1 MHPYQ
6 YAQEY
11 PDRIAFA
18 VVDTGEQLTYRQLDE
33 ESNRLAHLFRRH
45 GLKPGDRVALLLNNC
60 PEFPLA
66 YWGAQRAGLMAVL
79 LSTHLKAD
87 EAAYIINDS
96 DAKILIC
103 TADVGPT
110 PGALAERRNELIP
123 GVRSIFGVG
132 PSCPDVASLDEA
144 LAPMPSTP
152 IADQI
157 SGYYVIYSSG
167 TTGRPKGIILPFQPG
182 PIEAPAPNEP
192 SPENSAEGLVGF
204 SPGPL
209 YHGAPL
215 AEMKSAHRLGG
226 TALTMRKF
234 DAAKALQ
241 AIEDWGVAHAN
252 FVPTMFVRMLALP
265 LEVRARFDLSSLRSV
280 VHAGAPCPVEIKMRM
295 MEWFGPIIHEYY
307 SSSECIGS
315 THISPQ
321 EWLRKPGS
329 VGRPRSGFMH
339 ICDEDGLELPIGAEG
354 IVYFEDQ
361 EVEKFSYLNDPEKTR
376 LAAHP
381 LHKGWQ
387 TVRDI
392 GRLDEDGYLFLTD
405 RKDFMIISGGVNIY
419 PRAVEDTIIVHPKVL
434 DAAVIG
440 IPNLEYGEE
449 VKAIVQPKDWND
461 AGDALAA
468 EIIAWCHARISR
480 VTCPRS
486 IEFVEEL
493 PRLSSGKLAKHEL
506 RKRFAVQKSA
516 SDRDH
521 AAASLSPAAGAK
533 P

>member
-1 MHPYQ
+1 VHPYQ
-6 YAQEY
+6 YAQQY
-11 PDRIAFA
+11 PDRTAFA
-18 VVDTGEQLTYRQLDE
+18 VIDTGEQLTYRQLDE
-33 ESNRLAHLFRRH
+33 GSNRLAQLFRSH
-45 GLKPGDRVALLLNNC
+45 GLVPGDRVALLLNNRV
-60 PEFPLA
+60 EFPLV
-66 YWGAQRAGLMAVL
+66 YWGAQRAGLMTVL

-87 EAAYIINDS
+87 EAAYILHDS
-96 DAKILIC
+96 AAKMLIC
-103 TADVGPT
+103 TADIGPT
-110 PGALAERRNELIP
+110 PGTLAERRDELIP
-123 GVRSIFGVG
+123 GVRSIFAVG
-132 PSCPDVASLDEA
+132 AAIANVVSLAEA
-144 LAPMPSTP
+144 MAQMPATP
-152 IADQI
+152 ISDQV

-167 TTGRPKGIILPFQPG
+167 TTGRPKGIILPFRPG
-182 PIEAPAPNEP
+182 PIEEPAPNEP
-192 SPENSAEGLVGF
+192 SPENSPEGVIGF

-241 AIEDWGVAHAN
+241 AIQDWRVAHLSV
-252 FVPTMFVRMLALP
+252 VPTMFVRMLALP
-265 LEVRARFDLSSLRSV
+265 PEVRASFDLSSLRSV

-307 SSSECIGS
+307 SASECIGS
-315 THISPQ
+315 THITPE

-329 VGRPRSGFMH
+329 VGLPRSGCMH
-339 ICDEDGLELPIGAEG
+339 ICDEEGVEQPIGKEG
-354 IVYFEDQ
+354 IVYFEDR
-361 EVEKFSYLNDPEKTR
+361 EVEKFQYLNDPGKTR

-381 LHKGWQ
+381 LHPGWQ
-387 TVRDI
+387 TVGDI

-419 PRAVEDTIIVHPKVL
+419 PRAVEDAIIVHPKVM

-440 IPNLEYGEE
+440 VPNEEYGEE
-449 VKAIVQPKDWND
+449 VKAIVQPKDWAD

-468 EIIAWCHARISR
+468 DILAWCHARISR

-486 IEFVEEL
+486 IEFIEEL

-506 RKRFAVQKSA
+506 RARFTTKA
-516 SDRDH
+516 SIADRDSSH
-521 AAASLSPAAGAK
+521 SIVAQATGA
-533 P
+533 